1 MATEYSFD
9 IVSKID
15 MAEMGNA
22 INQARKEAQ
31 TRFDFK
37 GGNPIIELREK
48 IIFLQA
54 GNELMLKN
62 LLGVLESK
70 LARRNVSLRFFE
82 YGKIENTS
90 KGACKQ
96 ELALKEG
103 ICKEEAKRLIELI
116 KKNDIKIKSQIQEEQ
131 LKITSRDKDELQ
143 KVIQLAKDN
152 EGAFPLQ
159 FVNYR

>member
-1 MATEYSFD
+1 MATDYSFD

-15 MAEMGNA
+15 MAELGNA
-22 INQARKEAQ
+22 LNQTRKEVQ

-37 GGNPIIELREK
+37 GGGPIVELREK
-48 IIFLQA
+48 SIFLQA
-54 GNELMLKN
+54 SNEFMLKN
-62 LLGVLESK
+62 LLGVFETK
-70 LARRNVSLRFFE
+70 LDKRNVSLRFFD

-90 KGACKQ
+90 KGASKQ
-96 ELALKEG
+96 ELTLKQG

-143 KVIQLAKDN
+143 KVIHLVKNN
-152 EGAFPLQ
+152 EGASPLQ

>member
-22 INQARKEAQ
+22 LNQARKEVQ

-37 GGNPIIELREK
+37 GGNPIIDLREK
-48 IIFLQA
+48 IIYIQA
-54 GNELMLKN
+54 GNEMMLKN
-62 LLGVLESK
+62 LLGVLEGK
-70 LARRNVSLRFFE
+70 LAKRSISLRFFE

-96 ELALKEG
+96 ELTIKEG
-103 ICKEEAKRLIELI
+103 ICKEEAKRIVDLI
-116 KKNDIKIKSQIQEEQ
+116 KKNDLKIKTQIQEEQ
-131 LKITSRDKDELQ
+131 LKVTSKDKDELQ
-143 KVIQLAKDN
+143 KVIQLAKSN
-152 EGAFPLQ
+152 EDAYPLQ